1 MPALTKRKESEE
13 NARSTGRRIPQIFKG
28 DRLMGELKKDKE
40 CIHCEHFFDC
50 AGKPKEVKLCLN
62 FKERKE

>member
-1 MPALTKRKESEE
+1 MD
-13 NARSTGRRIPQIFKG
+13 G
-28 DRLMGELKKDKE
+28 LKKDKE

-62 FKERKE
+62 FKERKDEDGRKTNVCENNNR

>member
-1 MPALTKRKESEE
+1 
-13 NARSTGRRIPQIFKG
+13 
-28 DRLMGELKKDKE
+28 MGELKKDKE

-62 FKERKE
+62 FKERKDENGRC